1 MHKLFLHPAPRY
13 SEDIDLVQIKKSP
26 IKPIMQRIDE
36 IIDFFEEKRQTQIK
50 GHGARAN
57 YRFTSEYEK
66 LRLRL

>member
-1 MHKLFLHPAPRY
+1 
-13 SEDIDLVQIKKSP
+13 
-26 IKPIMQRIDE
+26 MQRIDE